1 MQKKLETLAEN
12 FWWTGDPWA
21 NDLWKELDPWLWE
34 DLNHNPTAMLKEIRW
49 EHVSAEWKQKAQ
61 GLLDRYK
68 TFTEKPALKDCPA
81 ISYFCMEFGIHE
93 SFPMYSGGLGILA
106 GDHIRSAG
114 DLKLNFTGIGLL
126 YQNGYFAQ
134 LIHAGKQ
141 VAAHPDYLAIPMP
154 ISPVVDGQGKRIVV
168 EIPFQDGTLYAQAW
182 LLAVGHAKL
191 YLLDTQLP
199 ENNDEQKSL
208 TISLYGGDTR
218 QRIAQEILLGIGGIR
233 LLEALGQQTEVF
245 HMNEGHSAF
254 LVLELWARQMQK
266 GYSAEEAWALVQPQC
281 VFTTHTPVPAG
292 HDRFYW
298 DLVNEYLGPYRDQL
312 GLMPG
317 MLMNTGREDEQDLDS
332 PLSMTILALKGSRKA
347 NGVSKL
353 HGEVSREM
361 FKSLPFHIG
370 HITNGVHPTAWLAPD
385 LANLFEKYLPDWNE
399 QWENNDFWNA
409 TKEIPTAELWEARGK
424 MRLRLIEE
432 VRARLGRTVLR
443 PDALTIGFARRFAT
457 YKRGALIFSDPDR
470 LKAILE
476 RGAQLIFAGKAHPA
490 DIPGQEVLATVN
502 RFARDPRFRSQI
514 VFVPN
519 YDAHIGRLMT
529 QGCDVWLNNPRRP
542 REASG
547 TSGQKA
553 SLNGNLNLSILDGWW
568 PEGYDGD
575 NGWAIGDTREWT
587 DQEEQD
593 AFDVE
598 TLYSLLEK
606 EILPTFEVP
615 TKWAKKMAH
624 TITTCG
630 PVFNTHRMVRQY
642 LNEMYKS

>member
-1 MQKKLETLAEN
+1 MLNLLIFTKLLHNPSAMLQEVDWDSVSEE
-12 FWWTGDPWA
+12 
-21 NDLWKELDPWLWE
+21 WKE
-34 DLNHNPTAMLKEIRW
+34 
-49 EHVSAEWKQKAQ
+49 KARA
-61 GLLDRYK
+61 LLARYK
-68 TFTEKPALKDCPA
+68 AFKDKPAVPSPKIA
-81 ISYFCMEFGIHE
+81 YFCMEFGIHE

-114 DLKLNFTGIGLL
+114 DLKLNFTGLGLL
-126 YQNGYFAQ
+126 YQHGYFAQ
-134 LIHAGKQ
+134 LIHDGRQ
-141 VAAHPDYLAIPMP
+141 VAAHPNYLASPMP
-154 ISPVVDGQGKRIVV
+154 ISPVLNEQDERIVID
-168 EIPFQDGTLYAQAW
+168 IPFKRGTMKAQAW
-182 LLAVGHAKL
+182 QLKVGNATL

-199 ENNDEQKSL
+199 ENTPEQQSL
-208 TISLYGGDTR
+208 TKSLYGGDTR

-233 LLEALGQQTEVF
+233 LLEALGHKTEVF

-266 GYSAEEAWALVQPQC
+266 GLSPKKAWEMVKPQC

-292 HDRFYW
+292 HDTFYW
-298 DLVNEYLGPYRDQL
+298 DLVNEYLGPYRDTL
-312 GLMPG
+312 GLTPG
-317 MLMNTGREDEQDLDS
+317 MFMNTGREDDHDLDS

-361 FKSLPFHIG
+361 FKNLPYHIG
-370 HITNGVHPTAWLAPD
+370 HITNGVHPTAWLAPE
-385 LANLFEKYLPDWNE
+385 LADLFEKYLPDWNDN
-399 QWENNDFWNA
+399 WENPVFWEG
-409 TKEIPTAELWEARGK
+409 TKSIPSAELWTARSQ
-424 MRLRLIEE
+424 MRSNLIDEI
-432 VRARLGRTVLR
+432 RARLGRNVLNKK
-443 PDALTIGFARRFAT
+443 ALTIGFARRFAT
-457 YKRGALIFSDPDR
+457 YKRGALIFTDVER
-470 LKAILE
+470 LKAILDQ
-476 RGAQLIFAGKAHPA
+476 GVQLVFAGKAHPA
-490 DIPGQEVLATVN
+490 DVPGQTVLAIVN
-502 RFARDPRFRSQI
+502 KFARDPRFRDQI

-568 PEGYDGD
+568 PEGYDGK
-575 NGWAIGDTREWT
+575 NGWAIGDTREWE
-587 DQEEQD
+587 DKDKQD

-606 EILPTFEVP
+606 EILPTFKNHNEW
-615 TKWAKKMAH
+615 TKRIAH
-624 TITTCG
+624 TITTCA

-642 LNEMYKS
+642 LNDIYKA